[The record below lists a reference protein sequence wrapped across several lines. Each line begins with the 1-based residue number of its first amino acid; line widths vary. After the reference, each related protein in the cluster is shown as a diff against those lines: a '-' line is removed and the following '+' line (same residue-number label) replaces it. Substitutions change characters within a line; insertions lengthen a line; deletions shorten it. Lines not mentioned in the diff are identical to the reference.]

1 MDALQNLTTF
11 FKQHVIDAKSLTV
24 WAEDGAVFC
33 GQSDVVDGF
42 ELEYTAI
49 VFIQAATL
57 KPHVLFMHLVNWL
70 NKHDP
75 ERVEKNLPAPTFATE
90 ILDNGKCDIKI
101 KIDLLESYSLE
112 ESEQGNWK
120 QHDTRYDCISDF
132 DLTVTTT
139 DEIDELHELVYFVGH
154 TDDLPC
160 N

>member
-1 MDALQNLTTF
+1 MDALQNLTAF
-11 FKQHVIDAKSLTV
+11 FKQHVTDAKSLNV
-24 WAEDGAVFC
+24 WAEDGAVFS
-33 GQSDVVDGF
+33 GQSDFVDGF

-49 VFIQAATL
+49 VFIQNATL

-90 ILDNGKCDIKI
+90 ILDNGKCDLKI

-112 ESEQGNWK
+112 ENGQGNWK
-120 QHDTRYDCISDF
+120 QQGTRYDCISDF
-132 DLTVTTT
+132 ESTVTSYGL
-139 DEIDELHELVYFVGH
+139 DELHELVYFVGH